1 MWQGKSVHPMVARE
15 KAGMGRE
22 KEEGGRGEGKRDSEQ
37 LGVVYPSRAFS
48 PVIHFPRLGSILQ

>member
-1 MWQGKSVHPMVARE
+1 MVARE

-37 LGVVYPSRAFS
+37 LGVVYPSRAFP
-48 PVIHFPRLGSILQ
+48 PVIHFPGLGSILQ